1 MTFSWRSFYAG
12 VACAGLPLLAAAAD
26 CHYVQLAELPVVSVA
41 HSHQPAIEGSVDG
54 KPVVMLVDTG
64 AYRTVLTQAEAE
76 RHGYTLQPTGRVAHG
91 VGGSAMEYAVRV
103 KELGIGPTTARNFPI
118 NVLTVTGGLKEY
130 GGIVGADSL
139 LRQDME
145 LALADHKLRF
155 FSNHGCEQGLSYWD
169 PQALEVPLDLP
180 SDHAS
185 PAVTVELN
193 GQRLRAIIDTGASRS
208 AVFRS
213 AAEKLGIKLEKPA
226 GKSHGV
232 GEEAVQRWAG
242 TFQFKL
248 GDEVV
253 NNASIGILDHSSEGN
268 HRDYDMLLG
277 QDWLEAHRVLLAVSQ
292 QKMYFSYLGKPLF
305 DAK

>member
-1 MTFSWRSFYAG
+1 MTFSWRVFCSGA
-12 VACAGLPLLAAAAD
+12 VCAGLPLIAAAAD
-26 CHYVQLAELPVVSVA
+26 CHYVQLAELPVVSLA

-64 AYRTVLTQAEAE
+64 AYHTMLTQAEAE
-76 RHGYTLQPTGRVAHG
+76 RHGYTLQPTGRVSHG
-91 VGGSAMEYAVRV
+91 IGGSAMEYAVRV
-103 KELGIGPTTARNFPI
+103 KELGIGPTMARNFAI
-118 NVLTVTGGLKEY
+118 NVLPVNGGLKEY

-155 FSNHGCEQGLSYWD
+155 FSNHGCDKGLSYWD
-169 PQALEVPLDLP
+169 PDALEVPLDLP
-180 SDHAS
+180 SDHES

-193 GQRLRAIIDTGASRS
+193 GKRLRAIIDTGAARS
-208 AVFRS
+208 AVFKD
-213 AAEKLGIKLEKPA
+213 AAEKLGVKLETPA
-226 GKSHGV
+226 GKSRGV
-232 GEEAVQRWAG
+232 GDEAVQRWKG
-242 TFQFKL
+242 VFQFKL

-253 NNASIGILDHSSEGN
+253 NNASIGVLDANSEGN
-268 HRDYDMLLG
+268 HRDFDMLLG

-305 DAK
+305 DAR